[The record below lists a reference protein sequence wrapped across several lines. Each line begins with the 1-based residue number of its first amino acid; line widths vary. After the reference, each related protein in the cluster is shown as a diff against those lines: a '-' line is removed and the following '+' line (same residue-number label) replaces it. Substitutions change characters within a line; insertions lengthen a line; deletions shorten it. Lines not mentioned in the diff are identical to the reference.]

1 MDMIFTSV
9 PHFFFF
15 SNSLRWVRMAKVGW
29 VWVCPFSRVEGCRG
43 LELGTSPPP
52 GSLVSDNTPAS

>member
-1 MDMIFTSV
+1 
-9 PHFFFF
+9 
-15 SNSLRWVRMAKVGW
+15 MAKVGR
-29 VWVCPFSRVEGCRG
+29 VRVCPFSRVEGCRG